1 MLSNY
6 EEEIGEEMSWSPCS
20 PDAKPYGGPR
30 YDLNAE
36 QLLFCTGGR
45 SEMLAIKLPGGKIV
59 TIYLT
64 TDIISLENDDT
75 IFNVTKLPNGNLL
88 IKTKDVKLTGTDMA
102 KIKANETQERLN
114 DIKNLNNT
122 INNKQL
128 SYDEKIC
135 IEAMINEHIKA
146 LRSIKYERN
155 KYKIEQKEE
164 ITEYSVELPN
174 NTSAELKEHCF
185 MWVVCD
191 DKTSEIKKEV
201 RTGTWIFFKSL
212 EGWWVKLNYYLSSI
226 KSK

>member
-1 MLSNY
+1 MSSKY
-6 EEEIGEEMSWSPCS
+6 DEKMKEEMSLLPCS
-20 PDAKPYGGPR
+20 LDAEPYGGPR
-30 YDLNAE
+30 YNLNAE

-45 SEMLAIKLPGGKIV
+45 PEMLVIKLPGGKIV

-88 IKTKDVKLTGTDMA
+88 IKTKDVKSTGPDMA
-102 KIKANETQERLN
+102 EIRAKETQERLN
-114 DIKNLNNT
+114 DIINLNNT
-122 INNKQL
+122 INNNQL

-135 IEAMINEHIKA
+135 IDAMIDKHIKA
-146 LRSIKYERN
+146 LRLIQNEQN
-155 KYKIEQKEE
+155 KYRIEKKEE

-174 NTSAELKEHCF
+174 NTSAELKDHCF

-212 EGWWVKLNYYLSSI
+212 EGWWVELNFYLSSI